1 MRYFSFSFYSIAKLR
16 LKLERSKI
24 RYSTE
29 LRSKS
34 FVNYKR
40 RCLSNNL
47 GLKAFKV
54 SFPSIER

>member
-1 MRYFSFSFYSIAKLR
+1 MRYFSFSSYSITKLK

-34 FVNYKR
+34 FLNYKR
-40 RCLSNNL
+40 RCLPNNL
-47 GLKAFKV
+47 GLKALKV
-54 SFPSIER
+54 CFPSIKL